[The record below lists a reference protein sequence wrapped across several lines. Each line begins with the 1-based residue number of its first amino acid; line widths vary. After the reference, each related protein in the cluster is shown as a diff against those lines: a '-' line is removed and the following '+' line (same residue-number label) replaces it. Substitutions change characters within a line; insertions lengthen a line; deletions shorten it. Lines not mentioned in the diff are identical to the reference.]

1 MFERVLAVDSQYLTD
16 VDLTRMGTFP
26 QEGVETLIRSLLIS
40 GRLYKDFGVLANGLN
55 KIDVAPGT
63 VFDTGVMYH
72 SDGEQAKSVQE
83 YIPFEAAKKVV
94 VTLIGQG
101 RSAPGYRES
110 RTMEREV
117 AQSGGGTT
125 TQLVPEVDYRVQ
137 VNDVVL
143 SFIAGGVSTSPTA
156 APTPL
161 NTVAICDILIGTGGI
176 EQITRRSES
185 EAPELDDLARSL
197 TAVSATL
204 AIFQQ
209 EITGLRN
216 DLAAAFRSIEALGSR
231 TVIDSLTND
240 VAQIKDRLDMPD
252 TGSPYG
258 ADRFL
263 DTSET
268 DLANVD
274 YYARVEE
281 GVRFPYANFN
291 KTVISFGTG
300 MANSANLMHASQGF
314 ICPKYNP
321 VDGIVIGPRAGSQ
334 PLGGTT
340 YQTMDLGVL
349 TMSREST
356 RYGPY
361 FEVCTNSAFW
371 NSGRYDAAS
380 GILSIGNDN
389 YSLEDTVWDDPNQPN
404 GLWGF
409 HRIVRIRQIWTDTVQ
424 VPYDSYIPTTHSIQG
439 VIKSQSFIQSQ
450 GRWTPGV
457 RLAIETWSPGA
468 QITATLVECDDNGF
482 PNKKRAIAVS
492 TLTSADF
499 KAYTPS
505 NNLLTRFAWDHP
517 FWMKQGLYAI
527 MFATTGDVT
536 VSYAEGQSF
545 LGGTQFDST
554 DGYFQQGDLTKDM
567 VMTVEYCQ
575 FTITSIPVLLA
586 GLNLDGGI
594 HNVGIKVASIVPT
607 NADSRF
613 ALQTGGSWI
622 QLPRADKTTGVI
634 DPDTVPDNLFGAGV
648 TPYYD
653 FRVELNGNQWEMPI
667 LDLNQSEVTVF
678 RADARFRHLSVERL
692 LQATVT
698 SIVIT
703 AVVGAFDPAR
713 HTVTCALRYGTNYAS
728 SKAASGVQVKPVVG
742 RDDAVMMVWTFSFSP
757 GVDRIK
763 VDLSGTTNNARIT
776 PHIEYD
782 VYDA

>member
-1 MFERVLAVDSQYLTD
+1 MFERVLAKDSQYVTD

-26 QEGVETLIRSLLIS
+26 QEGVETLIRSLLVS

-101 RSAPGYRES
+101 RSSPGYRES

-176 EQITRRSES
+176 ENITRRTES
-185 EAPELDDLARSL
+185 EAPELDDLARSI

-216 DLAAAFRSIEALGSR
+216 DLAAAFRLIDGLGSR
-231 TVIDSLTND
+231 AVITALTSD
-240 VAQIKDRLDMPD
+240 VATIKDRLDMPD

-263 DTSET
+263 DNSET
-268 DLANVD
+268 DVANID

-281 GVRFPYANFN
+281 GIRFPYANFN
-291 KTVISFGTG
+291 KTQIAFGTG
-300 MANSANLMHASQGF
+300 MANSANLMHAAQGI
-314 ICPKYNP
+314 ICPKYTP

-340 YQTMDLGVL
+340 YQTMDLGLL
-349 TMSREST
+349 TMSREVT

-361 FEVCTNSAFW
+361 FEVCTNQTW
-371 NSGRYDAAS
+371 WQSGRYDAAA
-380 GILSIGNDN
+380 GIMTIGNDQ
-389 YSLEDTVWDDPNQPN
+389 YSVADTTWTDGPWSP
-404 GLWGF
+404 
-409 HRIVRIRQIWTDTVQ
+409 HRTYRVRQMWVDTVQ
-424 VPYDSYIPTTHSIQG
+424 QPYDSYIPTTHSIQG

-457 RLAIETWSPGA
+457 RLAIESWSPGA

-482 PNKKRAIAVS
+482 PNKKRALATS
-492 TLTSADF
+492 TLTAADF
-499 KAYTPS
+499 KAYTSS
-505 NNLLTRFAWDHP
+505 NELRTRFAWDKP
-517 FWMKQGLYAI
+517 YWMKQGLYAV

-536 VSYAEGQSF
+536 VAYAEGQSF

-554 DGYFQQGDLTKDM
+554 DGYFQQGDLTKDT
-567 VMTVEYCQ
+567 VMTIEYCR
-575 FTITSIPVLLA
+575 FDVTSIPVLLA
-586 GLNLDGGI
+586 GINLDGGI
-594 HNVGIKVASIVPT
+594 HNIGIKAASIIPT
-607 NADSRF
+607 NADSRW
-613 ALQTGGSWI
+613 ALQVGGSW
-622 QLPRADKTTGVI
+622 QALPKPSKDGVLDI
-634 DPDTVPDNLFGAGV
+634 SDVPSALFGAGV

-667 LDLNQSEVTVF
+667 IDLNQSEVTVF
-678 RADARFRHLSVERL
+678 RADVRFRHISIERL
-692 LQATVT
+692 LQASVT
-698 SIVIT
+698 SVVIT
-703 AVVGAFDPAR
+703 AVVGAYDVAR
-713 HTVTCALRYGTNYAS
+713 HGLVCALRYGANYAT
-728 SKAASGVQVKPVVG
+728 SKAATGVQVKPVVG
-742 RDDAVMMVWTFSFSP
+742 RDDAVMMIWTFSFASP

-763 VDLSGTTNNARIT
+763 IDISGTTNNARVT
-776 PHIEYD
+776 PHIEYE